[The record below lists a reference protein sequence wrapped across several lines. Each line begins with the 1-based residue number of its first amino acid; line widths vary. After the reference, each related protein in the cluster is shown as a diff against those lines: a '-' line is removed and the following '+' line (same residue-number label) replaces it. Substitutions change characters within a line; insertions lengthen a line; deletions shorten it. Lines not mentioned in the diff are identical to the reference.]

1 MEKNNELI
9 VRPKD
14 KENRFENIL
23 KKVNL
28 KKLFFI
34 LVFFLACYVISELLN
49 GNSIEFNRIF
59 DFSIKWEDKAEYIQS
74 ILEKFFKFPKFI
86 VNYCIFVC
94 LYFILYGLTNRTKF
108 SCLAILVFDFLFGI
122 INYAVR
128 SFRGVSI
135 TLSDIY
141 SIRTALNVASGLKL
155 SVNGNFVVAVCLFI
169 LFVIFI
175 LKVMVIKDKYERKPT
190 VAKNFTIVL
199 GVIGLVAICAPDYFT
214 KDVQL
219 WNINNAYADS
229 GAGLTLI
236 RMAKDFSVS
245 KPKKYSP
252 DESKKI
258 LAKYEDDV
266 NSVEDNSDLPNVL
279 VIMNESFADL
289 TMSYNI
295 ELSEDPLEFYH
306 ELITRD
312 NVVSGVMHS
321 SQFGGGTANVEYEC
335 ITQNVTAFLPS
346 GAMPYQQYIS
356 NNVKQ
361 SMVAYMNRLGYTTY
375 GIHSWEKSG
384 YSREKVYKFLGFDYS
399 LFKENMNSLQFMRNG
414 YSSDQSTY
422 EVYYDVMNNKPDG
435 DKNFSFIVTMQN
447 HLPYNEV
454 DPNGIQFLDDN
465 NDVISYLQSEYLA
478 DKALKNLIE
487 YLSDYKEDVILL
499 FFGDHQPNLNQ
510 GDLYS
515 LTGNYAESS
524 ASQVVPFFI
533 WANYDIDKK
542 DNVET
547 SANYLESL
555 LLDAAKMPKDSYT
568 KYIENLREELPVIT
582 NHYCIGNDG
591 AMYEINDNSSPY
603 FEKLQEYWR
612 VIYYNMFDNK

>member
-14 KENRFENIL
+14 KKIKFKNIL
-23 KKVNL
+23 KKINL

-34 LVFFLACYVISELLN
+34 LIFFFVCYVISELLN
-49 GNSIEFNRIF
+49 GNSIEFKRVF
-59 DFSIKWEDKAEYIQS
+59 DFSIKWEDKADYIESLVQG
-74 ILEKFFKFPKFI
+74 FFKCPKFI
-86 VNYCIFVC
+86 INYCLFVC
-94 LYFILYGLTNRTKF
+94 LYFILYGLTNGTKT
-108 SCLAILVFDFLFGI
+108 SCLVILICDFLFGI
-122 INYAVR
+122 INYTVR

-141 SIRTALNVASGLKL
+141 SIRTALNVADGLKL
-155 SVNGNFVVAVCLFI
+155 SINGNFVTAVCLFI
-169 LFVIFI
+169 LFMFIIIKVIHF
-175 LKVMVIKDKYERKPT
+175 KDKYERKPT
-190 VAKNFTIVL
+190 IAKNVTIVL

-236 RMAKDFSVS
+236 RMAKEFNVS
-245 KPKKYSP
+245 KPKKYSA
-252 DESKKI
+252 DETKKI

-266 NSVEDNSDLPNVL
+266 DSVEDTSDLPNVL

-289 TMSYNI
+289 AMSYNM
-295 ELSEDPLEFYH
+295 ELSDDPLEFYH

-335 ITQNVTAFLPS
+335 ITQNATAFLPS

-356 NNVKQ
+356 GKVKQ

-384 YSREKVYKFLGFDYS
+384 YSREKVYKFLGFDHS
-399 LFKENMNSLQFMRNG
+399 FFKEDMNNLQFMRNG

-422 EVYYDVMNNKPDG
+422 EVYYNVMNNKPDG

-447 HLPYNEV
+447 HLPYNDV
-454 DPNGIQFLDDN
+454 DPNAIQFLNDN

-487 YLSDYKEDVILL
+487 YLSDYKEDIILL

-515 LTGNYAESS
+515 LTGNYSENS

-533 WANYDIDKK
+533 WANYNIEKK
-542 DNVET
+542 DNIDT

-555 LLDAAKMPKDSYT
+555 LLDAANMPKDSYT
-568 KYIENLREELPVIT
+568 KYVESIREEIPVIT
-582 NHYCIGNDG
+582 NHYYMNNDG
-591 AMYEINDNSSPY
+591 DSYEVSDSSSPY
-603 FEKLQEYWR
+603 FDKLQEYWR

>member
-14 KENRFENIL
+14 KKIRLKNIL
-23 KKVNL
+23 KKINL
-28 KKLFFI
+28 KKS
-34 LVFFLACYVISELLN
+34 FFLIIFFFVCYIISELLN
-49 GNSIEFNRIF
+49 GNSIDFVRIF
-59 DFSIKWEDKAEYIQS
+59 DFSIRWIDKSDY
-74 ILEKFFKFPKFI
+74 LELIVKGFFKCPKFI
-86 VNYCIFVC
+86 VNYCLFVC
-94 LYFILYGLTNRTKF
+94 LYFILYGFTNRTKF

-122 INYAVR
+122 INYTVR
-128 SFRGVSI
+128 SFRGVSV

-141 SIRTALNVASGLKL
+141 SIRTALNVANGLKL
-155 SVNGNFVVAVCLFI
+155 SINGNFVVAVCLFI
-169 LFVIFI
+169 LFVFI
-175 LKVMVIKDKYERKPT
+175 IIKWIHVKDKYERKT
-190 VAKNFTIVL
+190 TFAKNVTIVL

-219 WNINNAYADS
+219 WNINNAYAES

-236 RMAKDFSVS
+236 RMAKDFNVS
-245 KPKKYSP
+245 KPKKYSA

-258 LAKYEDDV
+258 LAQYEDDV
-266 NSVEDNSDLPNVL
+266 NFVEDTSDLPNVL
-279 VIMNESFADL
+279 VIMNESFSDL
-289 TMSYNI
+289 SLSYNL
-295 ELSEDPLEFYH
+295 ELSEDPIAFYH

-321 SQFGGGTANVEYEC
+321 SQFGGGTANVEYEF
-335 ITQNVTAFLPS
+335 ITQNVTAFLPP

-356 NNVKQ
+356 SYVKQ
-361 SMVAYMNRLGYTTY
+361 SIVAYMNRLGYTTY

-384 YSREKVYKFLGFDYS
+384 YSREKIYKFLGFDYAW
-399 LFKENMNSLQFMRNG
+399 FKENLSNLQIGRGG

-435 DKNFSFIVTMQN
+435 EKNFSFIVTMQN
-447 HLPYNEV
+447 HLPYNDV
-454 DPNGIQFLDDN
+454 DPDGIQFLNDN

-478 DKALKNLIE
+478 DKALKNLID
-487 YLSDYKEDVILL
+487 YLSEYKEDVVVL

-515 LTGNYAESS
+515 LTGSYTEDS

-533 WANYDIDKK
+533 WTNYNIDGK
-542 DNVET
+542 DNIET

-555 LLDAAKMPKDSYT
+555 LIEAAGMPKDSYT
-568 KYIENLREELPVIT
+568 KYVESLREEVPVIT
-582 NHYCIGNDG
+582 NHYYIDNDG
-591 AMYEINDNSSPY
+591 DSYEINDSSSPY

>member
-14 KENRFENIL
+14 KKLKNIL
-23 KKVNL
+23 KKINL
-28 KKLFFI
+28 KKLLFLLIFFF
-34 LVFFLACYVISELLN
+34 VCYIISELLN
-49 GNSIEFNRIF
+49 GNSIEFKRIF
-59 DFSIKWEDKAEYIQS
+59 DFSIKWEDKADYVESVVQR
-74 ILEKFFKFPKFI
+74 FFKCPKFI
-86 VNYCIFVC
+86 ANYCLFIC
-94 LYFILYGLTNRTKF
+94 LYFILYGLTNRTKI
-108 SCLAILVFDFLFGI
+108 SCLTILIFDFLFGV
-122 INYAVR
+122 INYTVR

-141 SIRTALNVASGLKL
+141 SIRTALNVVDGLKL
-155 SVNGNFVVAVCLFI
+155 SINGNFVTAVCLFI
-169 LFVIFI
+169 LFMFISVKVIY
-175 LKVMVIKDKYERKPT
+175 VKDKYERRPT
-190 VAKNFTIVL
+190 FAKNITIVL

-214 KDVQL
+214 NDVQL

-236 RMAKDFSVS
+236 RMVKEFNVS
-245 KPKKYSP
+245 KPKKYSV
-252 DESKKI
+252 DETKKI

-266 NSVEDNSDLPNVL
+266 DSVEDTSDLPNVL

-289 TMSYNI
+289 TMSYNLD
-295 ELSEDPLEFYH
+295 LSDDPLEFYH
-306 ELITRD
+306 ELITMD

-346 GAMPYQQYIS
+346 GSMPYQQYIS
-356 NNVKQ
+356 GNVKQ

-384 YSREKVYKFLGFDYS
+384 YSREKIYKLLGFDYAW
-399 LFKENMNSLQFMRNG
+399 FKENLGNLQFGRSG

-422 EVYYDVMNNKPDG
+422 EVYYDIMNNKPD
-435 DKNFSFIVTMQN
+435 DEKNFSFIVTMQN
-447 HLPYNEV
+447 HLPYNDV
-454 DPNGIQFLDDN
+454 DPNGIQFLDGDN
-465 NDVISYLQSEYLA
+465 DIISYLQSEYLA
-478 DKALKNLIE
+478 DMALKNLID
-487 YLSDYKEDVILL
+487 YLSEYKEDVIVL

-510 GDLYS
+510 KDLYS
-515 LTGNYAESS
+515 LTGNYAEDS

-533 WANYDIDKK
+533 WANFDINKK
-542 DNVET
+542 DNIET

-555 LLDAAKMPKDSYT
+555 LLETAGMPKDSYT
-568 KYIENLREELPVIT
+568 KYVESVREEIPVIT
-582 NHYCIGNDG
+582 NHYYMNNDG
-591 AMYEINDNSSPY
+591 DSYEVSDSSSPY
-603 FEKLQEYWR
+603 FNKLQEYWR

>member
-14 KENRFENIL
+14 KKLKNIL
-23 KKVNL
+23 KKINL
-28 KKLFFI
+28 KKLLFLLIFFF
-34 LVFFLACYVISELLN
+34 VCYIISELLN
-49 GNSIEFNRIF
+49 GNSIEFKRIF
-59 DFSIKWEDKAEYIQS
+59 DFSIKWEDKADYVESVVQR
-74 ILEKFFKFPKFI
+74 FFKCPKFI
-86 VNYCIFVC
+86 ANYCLFIC
-94 LYFILYGLTNRTKF
+94 LYFILYGLTNRTKI
-108 SCLAILVFDFLFGI
+108 SCLTILIFDFLFGV
-122 INYAVR
+122 INYTVR

-141 SIRTALNVASGLKL
+141 SIRTALNVVDGLKL
-155 SVNGNFVVAVCLFI
+155 SINGNFVTAVCLFI
-169 LFVIFI
+169 LFMFISVKVIY
-175 LKVMVIKDKYERKPT
+175 VKDKYERRPT
-190 VAKNFTIVL
+190 FAKNITIVL

-214 KDVQL
+214 NDVQL

-236 RMAKDFSVS
+236 RMVKEFNVS
-245 KPKKYSP
+245 KPKKYSV
-252 DESKKI
+252 DETKKI

-266 NSVEDNSDLPNVL
+266 DSAEDTSDLPNVL

-289 TMSYNI
+289 TMSYNLD
-295 ELSEDPLEFYH
+295 LSDDPLEFYH

-346 GAMPYQQYIS
+346 GSMPYQQYIS
-356 NNVKQ
+356 GNVKQ

-384 YSREKVYKFLGFDYS
+384 YSREKIYKLLGFDYAW
-399 LFKENMNSLQFMRNG
+399 FKENLGNLQFGRSG

-422 EVYYDVMNNKPDG
+422 EVYYDIMNNKPD
-435 DKNFSFIVTMQN
+435 DEKNFSFIVTMQN
-447 HLPYNEV
+447 HLPYNDV
-454 DPNGIQFLDDN
+454 DPNGIQFLDGDN
-465 NDVISYLQSEYLA
+465 DIISYLQSEYLA
-478 DKALKNLIE
+478 DMALKNLID
-487 YLSDYKEDVILL
+487 YLSEYKEDVIVL

-510 GDLYS
+510 KDLYS
-515 LTGNYAESS
+515 LTGNYAEDS

-533 WANYDIDKK
+533 WANFDINKK
-542 DNVET
+542 DNIET

-555 LLDAAKMPKDSYT
+555 LLETAGMPKDSYT
-568 KYIENLREELPVIT
+568 KYVESVREEIPVIT
-582 NHYCIGNDG
+582 NHYYMNNDG
-591 AMYEINDNSSPY
+591 DSYEVSDSSSPY
-603 FEKLQEYWR
+603 FDKLQEYWR

>member
-14 KENRFENIL
+14 KKLKNIL
-23 KKVNL
+23 KKINL
-28 KKLFFI
+28 KKLLFLLIFFF
-34 LVFFLACYVISELLN
+34 VCYIISELLN
-49 GNSIEFNRIF
+49 GNSIEFKRIF
-59 DFSIKWEDKAEYIQS
+59 DFSIKWEDKADYVKSVVQR
-74 ILEKFFKFPKFI
+74 FFKCPKFI
-86 VNYCIFVC
+86 ANYCLFIC
-94 LYFILYGLTNRTKF
+94 LYFILYGLTNRTKI
-108 SCLAILVFDFLFGI
+108 SCLTILIFDFLFGV
-122 INYAVR
+122 INYTVR

-141 SIRTALNVASGLKL
+141 SIRTALNVVDGLKL
-155 SVNGNFVVAVCLFI
+155 SINGNFVTAVCLFI
-169 LFVIFI
+169 LFMFISVKVIY
-175 LKVMVIKDKYERKPT
+175 VKDKYERRPT
-190 VAKNFTIVL
+190 FAKNITIVL

-214 KDVQL
+214 NDVQL

-236 RMAKDFSVS
+236 RMVKEFNVS
-245 KPKKYSP
+245 KPKKYSV
-252 DESKKI
+252 DETKKI

-266 NSVEDNSDLPNVL
+266 DSVEDTSDLPNVL

-289 TMSYNI
+289 TMSYNLD
-295 ELSEDPLEFYH
+295 LSDDPLEFYH

-346 GAMPYQQYIS
+346 GSMPYQQYIS
-356 NNVKQ
+356 GNVKQ

-384 YSREKVYKFLGFDYS
+384 YSREKIYKLLGFDYAW
-399 LFKENMNSLQFMRNG
+399 FKENLGNLQFGRSG

-422 EVYYDVMNNKPDG
+422 EVYYDIMNNKPD
-435 DKNFSFIVTMQN
+435 DEKNFSFIVTMQN
-447 HLPYNEV
+447 HLPYNDV
-454 DPNGIQFLDDN
+454 DPNGIQFLDGDN
-465 NDVISYLQSEYLA
+465 DIISYLQSEYLA
-478 DKALKNLIE
+478 DMALKNLID
-487 YLSDYKEDVILL
+487 YLSEYKEDVIVL

-510 GDLYS
+510 KDLYS
-515 LTGNYAESS
+515 LTGNYAEDS

-533 WANYDIDKK
+533 WANFDINKK
-542 DNVET
+542 DNIET

-555 LLDAAKMPKDSYT
+555 LLETAGMPKDSYT
-568 KYIENLREELPVIT
+568 KYVESVREEIPVIT
-582 NHYCIGNDG
+582 NHYYMNNDG
-591 AMYEINDNSSPY
+591 DSYEVSDSSSPY
-603 FEKLQEYWR
+603 FDKLQEYWR

>member
-1 MEKNNELI
+1 MEENNELI
-9 VRPKD
+9 VKTKD
-14 KENRFENIL
+14 KKNRLKNIL
-23 KKVNL
+23 KKINL
-28 KKLFFI
+28 KKLLFI
-34 LVFFLACYVISELLN
+34 LIFFLACYVISELLN
-49 GNSIEFNRIF
+49 GNSIDFNRIF
-59 DFSIKWEDKAEYIQS
+59 DFSIKWEDKADYIQS
-74 ILEKFFKFPKFI
+74 ILENTFKFPKFL

-108 SCLAILVFDFLFGI
+108 SCLAILVFNFLFGI

-155 SVNGNFVVAVCLFI
+155 SVNGNFVFAVCLFI

-175 LKVMVIKDKYERKPT
+175 LKVMVINDKYERRPT
-190 VAKNFTIVL
+190 IAKNFTIVL

-335 ITQNVTAFLPS
+335 ITQNATAFLPS

-422 EVYYDVMNNKPDG
+422 EVYYDVMNNKPDD

-542 DNVET
+542 ENIET

>member
-14 KENRFENIL
+14 KKLKNIL
-23 KKVNL
+23 KKINL
-28 KKLFFI
+28 KKLLFLLIFFF
-34 LVFFLACYVISELLN
+34 VCYIISELLN
-49 GNSIEFNRIF
+49 GNSIEFKRIF
-59 DFSIKWEDKAEYIQS
+59 DFSIKWEDKADYVESVVQR
-74 ILEKFFKFPKFI
+74 FFKCPKFI
-86 VNYCIFVC
+86 ANYCLFIC
-94 LYFILYGLTNRTKF
+94 LYFILYGLTNRTKT
-108 SCLAILVFDFLFGI
+108 SCLTILIFDFLFGV
-122 INYAVR
+122 INYTVR

-141 SIRTALNVASGLKL
+141 SIRTALNVVDGLKL
-155 SVNGNFVVAVCLFI
+155 SINGNFVTAVCLFI
-169 LFVIFI
+169 LFMFISVKVIH
-175 LKVMVIKDKYERKPT
+175 VKDKYERRPT
-190 VAKNFTIVL
+190 FAKNITIVL

-214 KDVQL
+214 NDVQL

-236 RMAKDFSVS
+236 RMVKEFNVS
-245 KPKKYSP
+245 KPKKYSV
-252 DESKKI
+252 DETKKI

-266 NSVEDNSDLPNVL
+266 DSVEDTSDLPNVL

-289 TMSYNI
+289 TMSYNLD
-295 ELSEDPLEFYH
+295 LSDDPLEFYH

-346 GAMPYQQYIS
+346 GSMPYQQYIS
-356 NNVKQ
+356 GNVKQ

-384 YSREKVYKFLGFDYS
+384 YSREKIYKLLGFDYAW
-399 LFKENMNSLQFMRNG
+399 FKENLGNLQFGRSG

-422 EVYYDVMNNKPDG
+422 EVYYDIMNNKPD
-435 DKNFSFIVTMQN
+435 DEKNFSFIVTMQN
-447 HLPYNEV
+447 HLPYNDV
-454 DPNGIQFLDDN
+454 DPNGIQFLDGDN
-465 NDVISYLQSEYLA
+465 DSISYLQSEYLA
-478 DKALKNLIE
+478 DMALKNLID
-487 YLSDYKEDVILL
+487 YLSEYKEDVIVL

-510 GDLYS
+510 KDLYS
-515 LTGNYAESS
+515 LTGNYAEDS

-533 WANYDIDKK
+533 WANFDINKK
-542 DNVET
+542 DNIET

-555 LLDAAKMPKDSYT
+555 LLETAGMPKDSYT
-568 KYIENLREELPVIT
+568 KYVESVREEIPVIT
-582 NHYCIGNDG
+582 NHYYMNNDG
-591 AMYEINDNSSPY
+591 DSYEVSDSSSPY
-603 FEKLQEYWR
+603 FDKLQEYWR

>member
-14 KENRFENIL
+14 KKLKNIL
-23 KKVNL
+23 KKINL
-28 KKLFFI
+28 KKLLFLLIFFF
-34 LVFFLACYVISELLN
+34 VCYIISELLN
-49 GNSIEFNRIF
+49 GNSIEFKRIF
-59 DFSIKWEDKAEYIQS
+59 DFSIKWEDKADYVESVVQR
-74 ILEKFFKFPKFI
+74 FFKCPKFI
-86 VNYCIFVC
+86 ANYCLFIC
-94 LYFILYGLTNRTKF
+94 LYFILYGLTNRTKI
-108 SCLAILVFDFLFGI
+108 SCLTILIFDFLFGV
-122 INYAVR
+122 INYTVR

-141 SIRTALNVASGLKL
+141 SIRTALNVVDGLKL
-155 SVNGNFVVAVCLFI
+155 SINGNFVTAVCLFI
-169 LFVIFI
+169 LFMFISVKVIY
-175 LKVMVIKDKYERKPT
+175 VKDKYERRPT
-190 VAKNFTIVL
+190 FAKNITIVL

-214 KDVQL
+214 NDVQL

-236 RMAKDFSVS
+236 RMVKEFNVS
-245 KPKKYSP
+245 KPKKYSV
-252 DESKKI
+252 DETKKI

-266 NSVEDNSDLPNVL
+266 DSVENTSDLPNVL

-289 TMSYNI
+289 TMSYNLD
-295 ELSEDPLEFYH
+295 LSDDPLEFYH

-346 GAMPYQQYIS
+346 GSMPYQQYIS
-356 NNVKQ
+356 GNVKQ

-384 YSREKVYKFLGFDYS
+384 YSREKIYKLLGFDYAW
-399 LFKENMNSLQFMRNG
+399 FKENLGNLQFGRSG

-422 EVYYDVMNNKPDG
+422 EVYYDIMNNKPD
-435 DKNFSFIVTMQN
+435 DEKNFSFIVTMQN
-447 HLPYNEV
+447 HLPYNDV
-454 DPNGIQFLDDN
+454 DPNGIQFLDGDN
-465 NDVISYLQSEYLA
+465 DIISYLQSEYLA
-478 DKALKNLIE
+478 DMALKNLID
-487 YLSDYKEDVILL
+487 YLSEYKEDVIVL

-510 GDLYS
+510 KDLYS
-515 LTGNYAESS
+515 LTGNYAEDS

-533 WANYDIDKK
+533 WANFDINKK
-542 DNVET
+542 DNIET

-555 LLDAAKMPKDSYT
+555 LLETAGMPKDSYT
-568 KYIENLREELPVIT
+568 KYVESVREEIPVIT
-582 NHYCIGNDG
+582 NHYYMNNDG
-591 AMYEINDNSSPY
+591 DSYEVSDSSSPY
-603 FEKLQEYWR
+603 FDKLQEYWR

>member
-14 KENRFENIL
+14 KKFKFKNIL
-23 KKVNL
+23 KKINL
-28 KKLFFI
+28 KKLFFLLI
-34 LVFFLACYVISELLN
+34 FFFVCYSISELLN
-49 GNSIEFNRIF
+49 GNNISFSKIVG
-59 DFSIKWEDKAEYIQS
+59 FSIKWEDRINYIET
-74 ILEKFFKFPKFI
+74 IAKGFFRFPKFI
-86 VNYCIFVC
+86 INYCIFVC
-94 LYFILYGLTNRTKF
+94 LYFVMYGLTNRTKF
-108 SCLAILVFDFLFGI
+108 SCFAILVFDFLFGL
-122 INYAVR
+122 INYIVR
-128 SFRGVSI
+128 SFRGVSV

-155 SVNGNFVVAVCLFI
+155 SVNGNFVVSVGLFAVFVFI
-169 LFVIFI
+169 IVKII
-175 LKVMVIKDKYERKPT
+175 HVKDKYEKRPT
-190 VAKNFTIVL
+190 IAKNVTIVL

-219 WNINNAYADS
+219 WNINNAYAES

-236 RMAKDFSVS
+236 RMAKDFKVS
-245 KPKKYSP
+245 KPKKYNA

-258 LAKYEDDV
+258 LAQYEDDV
-266 NSVEDNSDLPNVL
+266 DSVEDTSDLPNVL
-279 VIMNESFADL
+279 VIMNESFSDL
-289 TMSYNI
+289 ALSYNLD
-295 ELSEDPLEFYH
+295 LSDDPIAFYH

-321 SQFGGGTANVEYEC
+321 SQFGGGTANVEYEF
-335 ITQNVTAFLPS
+335 ITQNATAFLPL

-356 NNVKQ
+356 SNVKQ
-361 SMVAYMNRLGYTTY
+361 SIVSYMNRLGYKTY

-384 YSREKVYKFLGFDYS
+384 YSREKIYKFLGFNYFW
-399 LFKENMNSLQFMRNG
+399 FKENLDNLHFIRDG
-414 YSSDQSTY
+414 YPSDQSTY

-435 DKNFSFIVTMQN
+435 EKNFSFIVTMQN

-454 DPNGIQFLDDN
+454 DPNGIKFIDGD
-465 NDVISYLQSEYLA
+465 NDVISYLQSVNLA
-478 DKALKNLIE
+478 DKALENLID
-487 YLSDYKEDVILL
+487 YLSDYKEDVVVL

-510 GDLYS
+510 KDAYS
-515 LTGNYAESS
+515 LTGNYAENS

-533 WANYDIDKK
+533 WANYNIDKK
-542 DNVET
+542 DNIET

-555 LLDAAKMPKDSYT
+555 LLEAAGMPKDSYT
-568 KYIENLREELPVIT
+568 KYVENLREEVPVIT
-582 NHYCIGNDG
+582 NHYYMNNDG
-591 AMYEINDNSSPY
+591 DSYEVNDSSSPY

>member
-14 KENRFENIL
+14 KKLKNIL
-23 KKVNL
+23 KKINL
-28 KKLFFI
+28 KKLLFLLIFFF
-34 LVFFLACYVISELLN
+34 VCYIISELLN
-49 GNSIEFNRIF
+49 GNSIEFKRIF
-59 DFSIKWEDKAEYIQS
+59 DFSIKWEDKADYVESVVQR
-74 ILEKFFKFPKFI
+74 FFKCPKFI
-86 VNYCIFVC
+86 ANYCLFIC
-94 LYFILYGLTNRTKF
+94 LYFILYGLTNRTKI
-108 SCLAILVFDFLFGI
+108 SCLTILIFDFLFGV
-122 INYAVR
+122 INYTVR

-141 SIRTALNVASGLKL
+141 SIRTALNVVDGLKL
-155 SVNGNFVVAVCLFI
+155 SINGNFVTAVCLFI
-169 LFVIFI
+169 LFMFISVKVIY
-175 LKVMVIKDKYERKPT
+175 VKDKYERRPT
-190 VAKNFTIVL
+190 FAKNITIVL

-214 KDVQL
+214 NDVQL

-236 RMAKDFSVS
+236 RMVKEFNVS
-245 KPKKYSP
+245 KPKKYSV
-252 DESKKI
+252 DETKKI

-266 NSVEDNSDLPNVL
+266 DSVEDTSDLPNVL

-289 TMSYNI
+289 TMSYNLD
-295 ELSEDPLEFYH
+295 LSDDPLEFYH

-346 GAMPYQQYIS
+346 GSMPYQQYIS
-356 NNVKQ
+356 GNVKQ

-384 YSREKVYKFLGFDYS
+384 YSREKIYKLLGFDYAW
-399 LFKENMNSLQFMRNG
+399 FKENLGNLQFGRSG

-422 EVYYDVMNNKPDG
+422 EVYYDIMNNKPD
-435 DKNFSFIVTMQN
+435 DEKNFSFIVTMQN
-447 HLPYNEV
+447 HLPYNDV
-454 DPNGIQFLDDN
+454 DPNGIQFLDGDN
-465 NDVISYLQSEYLA
+465 DIISYLQSEYLA
-478 DKALKNLIE
+478 DMALKNLID
-487 YLSDYKEDVILL
+487 YLSEYKEDVIVL

-510 GDLYS
+510 KDLYS
-515 LTGNYAESS
+515 LTGNYVEDS

-533 WANYDIDKK
+533 WANFDINKK
-542 DNVET
+542 DNIET

-555 LLDAAKMPKDSYT
+555 LLETAGMPKDSYT
-568 KYIENLREELPVIT
+568 KYVESVREEIPVIT
-582 NHYCIGNDG
+582 NHYYMNNDG
-591 AMYEINDNSSPY
+591 DSYEVSDSSSPY
-603 FEKLQEYWR
+603 FDKLQEYWR

>member
-14 KENRFENIL
+14 KKLKNIL
-23 KKVNL
+23 KKINL
-28 KKLFFI
+28 KKLLFLLIFFF
-34 LVFFLACYVISELLN
+34 VCYIISELLN
-49 GNSIEFNRIF
+49 GNSIEFKRIF
-59 DFSIKWEDKAEYIQS
+59 DFSIKWEDKADYVESVVQR
-74 ILEKFFKFPKFI
+74 FFKCPKFI
-86 VNYCIFVC
+86 ANYCLFIC
-94 LYFILYGLTNRTKF
+94 LYFILYGLTNRTKI
-108 SCLAILVFDFLFGI
+108 SCLTILIFDFLFGV
-122 INYAVR
+122 INYTVR

-141 SIRTALNVASGLKL
+141 SIRTALNVVDGLKL
-155 SVNGNFVVAVCLFI
+155 SINGNFVTAVCLFI
-169 LFVIFI
+169 LFMFISVKVIY
-175 LKVMVIKDKYERKPT
+175 VKDKYERRPT
-190 VAKNFTIVL
+190 FAKNITIVL

-214 KDVQL
+214 NDVQL

-236 RMAKDFSVS
+236 RMVKEFNVS
-245 KPKKYSP
+245 KPKKYSV
-252 DESKKI
+252 DETKKI

-266 NSVEDNSDLPNVL
+266 DSVEDTSDLPNVL

-289 TMSYNI
+289 TMSYNLD
-295 ELSEDPLEFYH
+295 LSDDPLEFYH

-346 GAMPYQQYIS
+346 GSMPYQQYIS
-356 NNVKQ
+356 GNVKQ

-384 YSREKVYKFLGFDYS
+384 YSREKIYKLLGFDYAW
-399 LFKENMNSLQFMRNG
+399 FKENLGNLQFGRSG

-422 EVYYDVMNNKPDG
+422 EVYYDIMNNKPD
-435 DKNFSFIVTMQN
+435 DEKNFSFIVTMQN
-447 HLPYNEV
+447 HLPYNDV
-454 DPNGIQFLDDN
+454 DPNGIQFLDGDN
-465 NDVISYLQSEYLA
+465 DIISYLQSEYLA
-478 DKALKNLIE
+478 DMALKNLID
-487 YLSDYKEDVILL
+487 YLSEYKEDVIVL

-510 GDLYS
+510 KDLYS
-515 LTGNYAESS
+515 LTGNYAEDS

-533 WANYDIDKK
+533 WANFDINKK
-542 DNVET
+542 DNIET

-555 LLDAAKMPKDSYT
+555 LLETAGMPKDSYT
-568 KYIENLREELPVIT
+568 KYVESVREEIPVIT
-582 NHYCIGNDG
+582 NHYYMNNDG
-591 AMYEINDNSSPY
+591 DSYEVSDSSSPY
-603 FEKLQEYWR
+603 FDKLQEYWR

>member
-1 MEKNNELI
+1 MEENNELI

-14 KENRFENIL
+14 KENRFKNIL
-23 KKVNL
+23 KKINL
-28 KKLFFI
+28 KKLLFI
-34 LVFFLACYVISELLN
+34 LIFFLACYVISELLN
-49 GNSIEFNRIF
+49 GNSIDFKRVF
-59 DFSIKWEDKAEYIQS
+59 DFSIKWEDREDYIQS
-74 ILEKFFKFPKFI
+74 ILKGFFKMPKFWI
-86 VNYCIFVC
+86 NYCIFVC
-94 LYFILYGLTNRTKF
+94 LYFILYGLTNKTKF
-108 SCLAILVFDFLFGI
+108 SCLTILVFDFLFGI
-122 INYAVR
+122 INYTVR

-175 LKVMVIKDKYERKPT
+175 LKVMVIKDKYERRPT
-190 VAKNFTIVL
+190 IAKNFTIVL

-245 KPKKYSP
+245 KPKKYSS

-258 LAKYEDDV
+258 LAQYEDDV
-266 NSVEDNSDLPNVL
+266 VSVEDNSDLPNVL

-289 TMSYNI
+289 TLSYNM
-295 ELSEDPLEFYH
+295 ELSDDPLEFYH

-335 ITQNVTAFLPS
+335 ITQNATAFLPS

-356 NNVKQ
+356 GNVKQ

-454 DPNGIQFLDDN
+454 DPDGIQFLDDN

-487 YLSDYKEDVILL
+487 YLSDYKEDVIVL

-515 LTGNYAESS
+515 LTGNYAENS

-542 DNVET
+542 DNIET

-568 KYIENLREELPVIT
+568 KYVENLREELPVIT
-582 NHYCIGNDG
+582 NHYYIGDDG
-591 AMYEINDNSSPY
+591 DSYEINDSSSPY

>member
-74 ILEKFFKFPKFI
+74 ILEKLFKFPKFI

-155 SVNGNFVVAVCLFI
+155 SVNGNFVFAVCLFI

-175 LKVMVIKDKYERKPT
+175 LKVMVIKDKYERRPT

-266 NSVEDNSDLPNVL
+266 DSVEDNSDLPNVL

-335 ITQNVTAFLPS
+335 ITQNATAFLPS

-399 LFKENMNSLQFMRNG
+399 LFKENMNNLQFMRNG

-524 ASQVVPFFI
+524 ASQVVPFFV

-542 DNVET
+542 ENIET

>member
-14 KENRFENIL
+14 KKLKNIL
-23 KKVNL
+23 KKINL
-28 KKLFFI
+28 KKLLFLLIFFF
-34 LVFFLACYVISELLN
+34 VCYIISELLN
-49 GNSIEFNRIF
+49 GNSIEFKRIF
-59 DFSIKWEDKAEYIQS
+59 DFSIKWEDKADYVESVVQR
-74 ILEKFFKFPKFI
+74 FFKCPKFI
-86 VNYCIFVC
+86 ANYCLFIC
-94 LYFILYGLTNRTKF
+94 LYFILYGLTNRTKI
-108 SCLAILVFDFLFGI
+108 SCLTILIFDFLFGV
-122 INYAVR
+122 INYTVR

-141 SIRTALNVASGLKL
+141 SIRTALNVVDGLKL
-155 SVNGNFVVAVCLFI
+155 SINGNFVTAVCLFI
-169 LFVIFI
+169 LFMFISVKVIY
-175 LKVMVIKDKYERKPT
+175 VKDKYERRPT
-190 VAKNFTIVL
+190 FAKNIIIVL

-214 KDVQL
+214 NDVQL

-236 RMAKDFSVS
+236 RMVKEFNVS
-245 KPKKYSP
+245 KPKKYSV
-252 DESKKI
+252 DETKKI

-266 NSVEDNSDLPNVL
+266 DSVEDTSDLPNVL

-289 TMSYNI
+289 TMSYNLD
-295 ELSEDPLEFYH
+295 LSDDPLEFYH

-346 GAMPYQQYIS
+346 GSMPYQQYIS
-356 NNVKQ
+356 GNVKQ

-384 YSREKVYKFLGFDYS
+384 YSREKIYKLLGFDYAW
-399 LFKENMNSLQFMRNG
+399 FKENLGNLQFGRSG

-422 EVYYDVMNNKPDG
+422 EVYYDIMNNKPD
-435 DKNFSFIVTMQN
+435 DEKNFSFIVTMQN
-447 HLPYNEV
+447 HLPYNDV
-454 DPNGIQFLDDN
+454 DPNGIQFLDGDN
-465 NDVISYLQSEYLA
+465 DIISYLQSEYLA
-478 DKALKNLIE
+478 DMALKNLID
-487 YLSDYKEDVILL
+487 YLSEYKEDVIVL

-510 GDLYS
+510 KDLYS
-515 LTGNYAESS
+515 LTGNYVEDS

-533 WANYDIDKK
+533 WANFDINKK
-542 DNVET
+542 DNIET

-555 LLDAAKMPKDSYT
+555 LLETAGMPKDSYT
-568 KYIENLREELPVIT
+568 KYVESVREEIPVIT
-582 NHYCIGNDG
+582 NHYYMNNDG
-591 AMYEINDNSSPY
+591 DSYEVSDSSSPY
-603 FEKLQEYWR
+603 FDKLQEYWR

>member
-1 MEKNNELI
+1 MEKSNELI
-9 VRPKD
+9 VRQKD
-14 KENRFENIL
+14 EQNKFKDLL
-23 KKVNL
+23 KKINL
-28 KKLFFI
+28 KKLFFVLI
-34 LVFFLACYVISELLN
+34 FFFVCYVISELLN
-49 GNSIEFNRIF
+49 GNSIEFRRVF
-59 DFSIKWEDKAEYIQS
+59 DFSIKWEDKADYIES
-74 ILEKFFKFPKFI
+74 IVQGFFKCPKFI
-86 VNYCIFVC
+86 INYCLFVC
-94 LYFILYGLTNRTKF
+94 LYFILYGLTNGTKV
-108 SCLAILVFDFLFGI
+108 SCLVILICDFLFGI
-122 INYAVR
+122 INYTVR

-141 SIRTALNVASGLKL
+141 SIRTALNVADGLKL
-155 SVNGNFVVAVCLFI
+155 SINGNFVIAVCLFI
-169 LFVIFI
+169 LFMFI
-175 LKVMVIKDKYERKPT
+175 IIKVVHVKDKYERKPT
-190 VAKNFTIVL
+190 IAKNITIVL

-214 KDVQL
+214 NDVQL

-236 RMAKDFSVS
+236 RMVKEFNVS
-245 KPKKYSP
+245 KPKKYSI
-252 DESKKI
+252 DETKKI

-266 NSVEDNSDLPNVL
+266 DSVEDTSDLPNVL

-289 TMSYNI
+289 TMSYNMD
-295 ELSEDPLEFYH
+295 LSDDPLEFYH

-335 ITQNVTAFLPS
+335 ITQNATAFLPS
-346 GAMPYQQYIS
+346 GSMPYQQYIS
-356 NNVKQ
+356 GKVKQ

-384 YSREKVYKFLGFDYS
+384 YSREKIYKLLGFDYS
-399 LFKENMNSLQFMRNG
+399 FFKENMSNLQFMRNG

-422 EVYYDVMNNKPDG
+422 EVYYDIMNNKPDG
-435 DKNFSFIVTMQN
+435 EKNFSFIVTMQN
-447 HLPYNEV
+447 HLPYNDV
-454 DPNGIQFLDDN
+454 DPDQIKFLDADN
-465 NDVISYLQSEYLA
+465 AVISYLQSEYLA

-487 YLSDYKEDVILL
+487 YLSGYEEDVILL

-515 LTGNYAESS
+515 LTGNYDENS

-533 WANYDIDKK
+533 WANYDIEKK
-542 DNVET
+542 DNIDT

-568 KYIENLREELPVIT
+568 KYIEDLRSELPVIT

-591 AMYEINDNSSPY
+591 DLYEINDSSSPY
-603 FEKLQEYWR
+603 FDKLQEYWK

>member
-14 KENRFENIL
+14 KKFKFKNIL
-23 KKVNL
+23 KKINL
-28 KKLFFI
+28 KKLFFLLI
-34 LVFFLACYVISELLN
+34 FFFVCYSISELLN
-49 GNSIEFNRIF
+49 GNNISFSKIVG
-59 DFSIKWEDKAEYIQS
+59 FSIKWEDRINYIET
-74 ILEKFFKFPKFI
+74 IAKGFFRFPKFI
-86 VNYCIFVC
+86 INYCIFVC
-94 LYFILYGLTNRTKF
+94 LYFVMYGLTNRTKF
-108 SCLAILVFDFLFGI
+108 SCFAILVFDFLFGL
-122 INYAVR
+122 INYIVR
-128 SFRGVSI
+128 GFRGVSV

-155 SVNGNFVVAVCLFI
+155 TVESNFIVATCLFV
-169 LFVIFI
+169 LFALII
-175 LKVMVIKDKYERKPT
+175 LKLIRIKDKYEKRPT
-190 VAKNFTIVL
+190 IAKNVTIVL

-219 WNINNAYADS
+219 WNINNAYAES

-236 RMAKDFSVS
+236 RMAKDFKVS
-245 KPKKYSP
+245 KPKKYNA

-258 LAKYEDDV
+258 LAQYEDDV
-266 NSVEDNSDLPNVL
+266 DSVEDTSDLPNVL
-279 VIMNESFADL
+279 VIMNESFSDL
-289 TMSYNI
+289 ALSYNLD
-295 ELSEDPLEFYH
+295 LSDDPIAFYH

-321 SQFGGGTANVEYEC
+321 SQFGGGTANVEYEF
-335 ITQNVTAFLPS
+335 ITQNATAFLPL

-356 NNVKQ
+356 SNVKQ
-361 SMVAYMNRLGYTTY
+361 SIVSYMNRLGYKTY

-384 YSREKVYKFLGFDYS
+384 YSREKIYKFLGFDYFW
-399 LFKENMNSLQFMRNG
+399 FKENLDNLHFIRDG
-414 YSSDQSTY
+414 YPSDQSTY

-435 DKNFSFIVTMQN
+435 EKNFSFIVTMQN

-454 DPNGIQFLDDN
+454 DPNGIKFIDGD
-465 NDVISYLQSEYLA
+465 NDVISYLQSVNLA
-478 DKALKNLIE
+478 DKALENLID
-487 YLSDYKEDVILL
+487 YLSDYKEDVVVL

-510 GDLYS
+510 KDAYS
-515 LTGNYAESS
+515 LTGNYAEDS

-533 WANYDIDKK
+533 WANYNIDKK
-542 DNVET
+542 DNIET

-555 LLDAAKMPKDSYT
+555 LLEAAGMPKDSYT
-568 KYIENLREELPVIT
+568 KYVENLREEVPVIT
-582 NHYCIGNDG
+582 NHYYMNNDG
-591 AMYEINDNSSPY
+591 DSYEVNDSSSPY

>member
-14 KENRFENIL
+14 KKLKNIL
-23 KKVNL
+23 KKINL
-28 KKLFFI
+28 KKLLFLLIFFF
-34 LVFFLACYVISELLN
+34 VCYIISELLN
-49 GNSIEFNRIF
+49 GNSIEFKRIF
-59 DFSIKWEDKAEYIQS
+59 DFSIKWEDKADYVESVVQR
-74 ILEKFFKFPKFI
+74 FFKCPKFI
-86 VNYCIFVC
+86 ANYCLFIC
-94 LYFILYGLTNRTKF
+94 LYFILYGLTNRTKI
-108 SCLAILVFDFLFGI
+108 SCLTILIFDFLFGV
-122 INYAVR
+122 INYTVR
-128 SFRGVSI
+128 SFRCVSI

-141 SIRTALNVASGLKL
+141 SIRTALNVVDGLKL
-155 SVNGNFVVAVCLFI
+155 SINGNFVTAVCLFI
-169 LFVIFI
+169 LFMFISVKVIY
-175 LKVMVIKDKYERKPT
+175 VKDKYERRPT
-190 VAKNFTIVL
+190 FAKNITIVL

-214 KDVQL
+214 NDVQL

-236 RMAKDFSVS
+236 RMVKEFNVS
-245 KPKKYSP
+245 KPKKYSV
-252 DESKKI
+252 DETKKI

-266 NSVEDNSDLPNVL
+266 DSVEDTSDLPNVL

-289 TMSYNI
+289 TMSYNLD
-295 ELSEDPLEFYH
+295 LSDDPLEFYH

-346 GAMPYQQYIS
+346 GSMPYQQYIS
-356 NNVKQ
+356 GNVKQ

-384 YSREKVYKFLGFDYS
+384 YSREKIYKLLGFDYAW
-399 LFKENMNSLQFMRNG
+399 FKENLGNLQFGRSG

-422 EVYYDVMNNKPDG
+422 EVYYDIMNNKPD
-435 DKNFSFIVTMQN
+435 DEKNFSFIVTMQN
-447 HLPYNEV
+447 HLPYNDV
-454 DPNGIQFLDDN
+454 DPNGIQFLDGDN
-465 NDVISYLQSEYLA
+465 DIISYLQSEYLA
-478 DKALKNLIE
+478 DMALKNLID
-487 YLSDYKEDVILL
+487 YLSEYKEDVIVL

-510 GDLYS
+510 KDLYS
-515 LTGNYAESS
+515 LTGNYAEDS

-533 WANYDIDKK
+533 WANFDINKK
-542 DNVET
+542 DNIET

-555 LLDAAKMPKDSYT
+555 LLETAGMPKYSYT
-568 KYIENLREELPVIT
+568 KYVESVREEIPVIT
-582 NHYCIGNDG
+582 NHYYMNNDG
-591 AMYEINDNSSPY
+591 DSYEVSDSSSPY
-603 FEKLQEYWR
+603 FDKLQEYWR

>member
-1 MEKNNELI
+1 MEKSNELI
-9 VRPKD
+9 VRQKD
-14 KENRFENIL
+14 EQNKFKNLL
-23 KKVNL
+23 KKINL
-28 KKLFFI
+28 KKLFFVLI
-34 LVFFLACYVISELLN
+34 FFFVCYVISELLN
-49 GNSIEFNRIF
+49 GNSIEFKRVF
-59 DFSIKWEDKAEYIQS
+59 DFSIKWEDKADYIES
-74 ILEKFFKFPKFI
+74 IVQGFFKCPKFI
-86 VNYCIFVC
+86 INYCLFVC
-94 LYFILYGLTNRTKF
+94 LYFILYGLTNGTKV
-108 SCLAILVFDFLFGI
+108 SCLVILICDFLFGI
-122 INYAVR
+122 INYTVR

-141 SIRTALNVASGLKL
+141 SIRTALNVADGLKL
-155 SVNGNFVVAVCLFI
+155 SINGNFVIAVCLFI
-169 LFVIFI
+169 LFMFI
-175 LKVMVIKDKYERKPT
+175 IIKVVHIKDKYERKPT
-190 VAKNFTIVL
+190 IAKNITIVL

-214 KDVQL
+214 NDVQL

-236 RMAKDFSVS
+236 RMVKEFNVS
-245 KPKKYSP
+245 KPKKYSV
-252 DESKKI
+252 DETKKI

-266 NSVEDNSDLPNVL
+266 DSVEDTSDLPNVL

-289 TMSYNI
+289 TMSYNMD
-295 ELSEDPLEFYH
+295 LSDDPLEFYH

-335 ITQNVTAFLPS
+335 ITQNATAFLPS
-346 GAMPYQQYIS
+346 GSMPYQQYIS
-356 NNVKQ
+356 GKVKQ

-384 YSREKVYKFLGFDYS
+384 YSREKIYKLLGFDYS
-399 LFKENMNSLQFMRNG
+399 FFKENMSNLQFMRNG

-422 EVYYDVMNNKPDG
+422 EVYYDIMNNKPDG
-435 DKNFSFIVTMQN
+435 EKNFSFIVTMQN
-447 HLPYNEV
+447 HLPYNDV
-454 DPNGIQFLDDN
+454 DPDQIKFLDADN
-465 NDVISYLQSEYLA
+465 AVISYLQSEYLA

-487 YLSDYKEDVILL
+487 YLSGYEEDVILL

-515 LTGNYAESS
+515 LTGNYDENS

-533 WANYDIDKK
+533 WANYDIEKK
-542 DNVET
+542 DNIDT

-555 LLDAAKMPKDSYT
+555 LLDSAKMPKDSYT
-568 KYIENLREELPVIT
+568 KYIEDLRSELPVIT

-591 AMYEINDNSSPY
+591 DLYEINDSSSPY
-603 FEKLQEYWR
+603 FDKLQEYWK

>member
-14 KENRFENIL
+14 KKLKNIL
-23 KKVNL
+23 KKINL
-28 KKLFFI
+28 KKLLFLLIFFF
-34 LVFFLACYVISELLN
+34 VCYIISELLN
-49 GNSIEFNRIF
+49 GNSIEFKRIF
-59 DFSIKWEDKAEYIQS
+59 DFSIKWEDKADYVESVVQR
-74 ILEKFFKFPKFI
+74 FFKCPKFI
-86 VNYCIFVC
+86 ANYCLFIC
-94 LYFILYGLTNRTKF
+94 LYFILYGLTNRTKI
-108 SCLAILVFDFLFGI
+108 SCLTILIFDFLFGV
-122 INYAVR
+122 INYTVR

-141 SIRTALNVASGLKL
+141 SIRTALNVVDGLKL
-155 SVNGNFVVAVCLFI
+155 SINGNFVTAVCLFI
-169 LFVIFI
+169 LFMFISVKVIY
-175 LKVMVIKDKYERKPT
+175 VKDKYERRPT
-190 VAKNFTIVL
+190 FAKNITIVL

-214 KDVQL
+214 NDVQL

-236 RMAKDFSVS
+236 RMVKEFNVS
-245 KPKKYSP
+245 KPKKYSV
-252 DESKKI
+252 DETKKI
-258 LAKYEDDV
+258 LAKYKDDV
-266 NSVEDNSDLPNVL
+266 DSVEDTSDLPNVL

-289 TMSYNI
+289 TMSYNLD
-295 ELSEDPLEFYH
+295 LSDDPLEFYH

-346 GAMPYQQYIS
+346 GSIPYQQYIS
-356 NNVKQ
+356 GNVKQ

-384 YSREKVYKFLGFDYS
+384 YSREKIYKLLGFDYAW
-399 LFKENMNSLQFMRNG
+399 FKENLGNLQFGRSG

-422 EVYYDVMNNKPDG
+422 EVYYDIMNNKPD
-435 DKNFSFIVTMQN
+435 DEKNFSFIVTMQN
-447 HLPYNEV
+447 HLPYNDV
-454 DPNGIQFLDDN
+454 DPNGIQFLDGDN
-465 NDVISYLQSEYLA
+465 DIISYLQSEYLA
-478 DKALKNLIE
+478 DMALKNLID
-487 YLSDYKEDVILL
+487 YLSEYKEDVIVL

-510 GDLYS
+510 KDLYS
-515 LTGNYAESS
+515 LTGNYVEDS

-533 WANYDIDKK
+533 WANFDINKK
-542 DNVET
+542 DNIET

-555 LLDAAKMPKDSYT
+555 LLETAGMPKDSYT
-568 KYIENLREELPVIT
+568 KYVESVREEIPVIT
-582 NHYCIGNDG
+582 NHYYMNNDG
-591 AMYEINDNSSPY
+591 DSYEVSDSSSPY
-603 FEKLQEYWR
+603 FDKLQEYWR